1 MNLIFKNPN
10 FNLDYR
16 LNKTQVTASN
26 NFQGHLC
33 DSIKRSS
40 VICMMRFLKI
50 QGGGQEGG
58 AKGVVNWGFSFVN
71 RIY

>member
-10 FNLDYR
+10 FNLDYK

-33 DSIKRSS
+33 DSIKRPS
-40 VICMMRFLKI
+40 VICMMRFLRI
-50 QGGGQEGG
+50 QGGGQGG
-58 AKGVVNWGFSFVN
+58 
-71 RIY
+71 